1 VFRLASTNILTKN
14 TLRERDCILG
24 ISALGHETD
33 MAQRRT
39 YIEMARTEASQ
50 LVLTALLR
58 VV

>member
-1 VFRLASTNILTKN
+1 VFCLASTNILTKN

-39 YIEMARTEASQ
+39 YIEMARTRTDVNSF
-50 LVLTALLR
+50 
-58 VV
+58 